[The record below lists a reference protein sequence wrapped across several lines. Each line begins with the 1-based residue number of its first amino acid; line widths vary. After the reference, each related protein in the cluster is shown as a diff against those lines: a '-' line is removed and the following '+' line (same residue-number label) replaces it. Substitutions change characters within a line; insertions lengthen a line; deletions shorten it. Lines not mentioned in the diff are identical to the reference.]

1 MAQQER
7 AIRTRRAVLNA
18 AALAFSE
25 TGYANTTVAQILK
38 LADVTKGAL
47 YFHFDSKEAL
57 AKGVL
62 DEQIAKDLPPQ
73 ELKLQEWIDIGMVLA
88 YQLVHDPILRAGARL
103 VSDPE
108 GRARYG
114 TTWPQWVDLFAEV
127 LTEAQERGEVLPHV
141 NTRET
146 AEFCVGAY
154 HGNQM
159 YSHFASHWED
169 MEERASVLYKHVL
182 PGITAPAILPRLDT
196 SADRGA
202 RIFAEAERESEEA
215 ELAAAG

>member
-18 AALAFSE
+18 AAVAFSE
-25 TGYANTTVAQILK
+25 TGYSNTTVAQILE

-62 DEQIAKDLPPQ
+62 DEQIEEARPPQ
-73 ELKLQEWIDIGMVLA
+73 DLKMQEWVDIGMLLA

-103 VSDPE
+103 ESDPE
-108 GRARYG
+108 GRAKYG
-114 TTWPQWVDLFAEV
+114 SSWPRWTDLFAGV
-127 LTEAQERGEVLPHV
+127 LAEAQERGEVLPHV
-141 NTRET
+141 NPRET
-146 AEFCVGAY
+146 AEFTVGAY

-159 YSHFASHWED
+159 FSHYASHWQD
-169 MEERASVLYKHVL
+169 MEQRASVLYKHVL
-182 PGITAPAILPRLDT
+182 PAITAPAILARLDT

-202 RIFAEAERESEEA
+202 RIWAEMERTKAEA
-215 ELAAAG
+215 LAVAG